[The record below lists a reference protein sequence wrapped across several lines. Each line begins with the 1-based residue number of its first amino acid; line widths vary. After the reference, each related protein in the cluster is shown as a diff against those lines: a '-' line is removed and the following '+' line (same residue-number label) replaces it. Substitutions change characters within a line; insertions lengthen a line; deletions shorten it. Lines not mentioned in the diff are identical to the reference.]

1 MGNCCGKDSQG
12 VRLGGDEVVTGQ
24 PQARDQMADRQAALA
39 AAEARR
45 KQEGSGTLSK
55 KLKEQSGI
63 GPGRAP
69 PPQNASS
76 GVEKFLDV
84 MSFATIEPTVID
96 EELIRKAINE
106 QLNPEIAE
114 IAKKEGVDPEEVLS
128 LRLDYKNLSFNNIT
142 EIEGLN
148 SLTKL
153 TDLTLFNNR
162 ISKIAN
168 MDDLVNLQVFSIGN
182 NNIQTIEGL
191 AYLIKFESLR
201 VLNLTGNPVHK
212 NPNYKNY
219 CLAHFKNL
227 KYLDYRLI
235 DQESIAIAREKHI
248 DSIISQEEEEK
259 INAKRKQEQKRKQ
272 ELDKLHQKAHIL
284 SIDSLFDR
292 MFDEDQ
298 DYKRLLPI
306 APAILSDM
314 KEEYR
319 AKFEIVVKELKHFV
333 LKKSQEKQDETN
345 AIWACLENVK
355 STSDKECLHKLEVFH
370 HKKKQLIK
378 IVQVSR
384 NPKEIDDTIKE
395 LRDITL
401 NLSDFLMNA
410 EMIIVEQFEEVLKD
424 FERSY
429 TEICNSIGE
438 CGQSSFARLRDL
450 ENEYLEKFTENI
462 QVMYERFNKG
472 DAEEVD
478 DEIRDIMSDKDV
490 LMNAVNSS
498 HDFRMLKLDQQ
509 EDGLVTG
516 LAKDLESIV
525 KDMYSNEIKR
535 NRDRVSEILA
545 LLDKSN
551 AEIDF
556 AEENSY

>member
-1 MGNCCGKDSQG
+1 
-12 VRLGGDEVVTGQ
+12 
-24 PQARDQMADRQAALA
+24 
-39 AAEARR
+39 
-45 KQEGSGTLSK
+45 
-55 KLKEQSGI
+55 
-63 GPGRAP
+63 
-69 PPQNASS
+69 
-76 GVEKFLDV
+76 

-106 QLNPEIAE
+106 QLNLEIAE
-114 IAKKEGVDPEEVLS
+114 IAKKEGVDPEEVQS

-162 ISKIAN
+162 ISKIGN
-168 MDDLVNLQVFSIGN
+168 MDDLVNLQ
-182 NNIQTIEGL
+182 L
-191 AYLIKFESLR
+191 AYLIKFENLR

-235 DQESIAIAREKHI
+235 DQESVIIFNEIAVAREKHI
-248 DSIISQEEEEK
+248 DSIISQDEEEK
-259 INAKRKQEQKRKQ
+259 INAKRKQDQKAKQ

-284 SIDSLFDR
+284 YIDSLFDR

-333 LKKSQEKQDETN
+333 LKKSQEKQDDTN
-345 AIWACLENVK
+345 AIQSCLDSVK
-355 STSDKECLHKLEVFH
+355 STSDKDCLNKLELFH
-370 HKKKQLIK
+370 HQKKQLIK
-378 IVQVSR
+378 IVQISR

-395 LRDITL
+395 LRDTTG
-401 NLSDFLMNA
+401 NLSDHLMNA
-410 EMIIVEQFEEVLKD
+410 EIIIVEQFEEVLKD

-472 DAEEVD
+472 DAEDVD

-525 KDMYSNEIKR
+525 KDMYQNEIKR
-535 NRDRVSEILA
+535 NRDRVGEILA
-545 LLDKSN
+545 LLGKTNS
-551 AEIDF
+551 EIDF

>member
-1 MGNCCGKDSQG
+1 
-12 VRLGGDEVVTGQ
+12 
-24 PQARDQMADRQAALA
+24 
-39 AAEARR
+39 
-45 KQEGSGTLSK
+45 
-55 KLKEQSGI
+55 
-63 GPGRAP
+63 
-69 PPQNASS
+69 
-76 GVEKFLDV
+76 

-96 EELIRKAINE
+96 EELIRRAINE

-128 LRLDYKNLSFNNIT
+128 LRLDYKNILKIDNLWIYENITKLQLDNNIIEKIENVNFLKNLKWLDLSFNNIT
-142 EIEGLN
+142 EIEGLG

-162 ISKIAN
+162 ISKIGN
-168 MDDLVNLQVFSIGN
+168 MDDLVSLQ
-182 NNIQTIEGL
+182 L
-191 AYLIKFESLR
+191 AYLIRFENLR
-201 VLNLTGNPVHK
+201 VLNMTGNPVHK

-259 INAKRKQEQKRKQ
+259 INAKRKQELNQKQ

-284 SIDSLFDR
+284 KIDSLFDR

-319 AKFEIVVKELKHFV
+319 AKFEIVVKEFKHFV

-345 AIWACLENVK
+345 AILSCLDGVK
-355 STSDKECLHKLEVFH
+355 STSDKECLNKLELFH
-370 HKKKQLIK
+370 HQKKQLIK

-395 LRDITL
+395 LRDLTV
-401 NLSDFLMNA
+401 NLSDYLMNA
-410 EMIIVEQFEEVLKD
+410 EMIIVEQFEDVLKD

-429 TEICNSIGE
+429 TELCNSIGE

-462 QVMYERFNKG
+462 QAMYERFNKG

-498 HDFRMLKLDQQ
+498 HDFRMFKLDQQ

-525 KDMYSNEIKR
+525 KDMYAKEIKR

-545 LLDKSN
+545 LLDKTN